1 MKDSNSDIFFPS
13 RIIETQAR
21 GILFSK
27 KILTSENSSK
37 SKKYITVVFFFLNLN
52 PLNLTLLVE
61 IIKAK

>member
-1 MKDSNSDIFFPS
+1 MKDSSSDIFFPS

-37 SKKYITVVFFFLNLN
+37 SKKYITVVFFLNLN